1 MSSQYDPIPPHLMQE
16 MQSYVRTGCVHSDF
30 LRAIID
36 NDLKAAVSHAD
47 ESNQNMIYLYV
58 LWFYNRAPA
67 LCWGSPLNRQ
77 AWASIAKRIDHT
89 GCVPL

>member
-1 MSSQYDPIPPHLMQE
+1 MSSQYDIIPPHMMHAMQE
-16 MQSYVRTGCVHSDF
+16 YVRTGYVYSDF

-47 ESNQNMIYLYV
+47 ASNQIIIYLYV

-67 LCWGSPLNRQ
+67 LCWGSPLNRT
-77 AWASIAKRIDHT
+77 AWADITKRLHSKE
-89 GCVPL
+89 